1 MWESRWEKDRED
13 DEVEIIHPYEPSPSP
28 YETGYY
34 YGSKVH
40 TIVRKHLSFQGAQNA
55 HIFGCTIF
63 TLGNERFN

>member
-1 MWESRWEKDRED
+1 MWESRWERDRED

-40 TIVRKHLSFQGAQNA
+40 TIVR
-55 HIFGCTIF
+55 
-63 TLGNERFN
+63 